1 MADVLGLGSLAFV
14 AGVVSLASPC
24 CLPLMPGYLS
34 YISGVSAGE
43 EGQKRRVLSSAL
55 LFVAGFAFVFT
66 ALGATASAFGEFFL
80 SRLPLFIKI
89 SGVVVIVI
97 GLAMLGV
104 LRIPFL
110 YREAR
115 FDMTKIR
122 RGPAGA
128 VPLGMAFAFGWTP
141 CVGPVLGAIL
151 TSAAATQTVW
161 KGTALLFVYSLG
173 MGIPFLLL
181 ALGSSKATRTFGFLR
196 RHGTGI
202 ERAGGTLLVGMGVL
216 LITGYWQ
223 RLFTPLIRWFAR
235 HGWPPI

>member
-1 MADVLGLGSLAFV
+1 VVDVLGLGSLAFV
-14 AGVVSLASPC
+14 AGALSITSPC
-24 CLPLMPGYLS
+24 CLPLLPGYLS
-34 YISGVSAGE
+34 YVSGISAE
-43 EGQKRRVLSSAL
+43 QEGDRRRVLGAAA
-55 LFVAGFAFVFT
+55 LFVGGFAFVFT
-66 ALGATASAFGEFFL
+66 ALGATASALGDFFL
-80 SRLPLFIKI
+80 AKLPLFIKI
-89 SGVVVIVI
+89 SGAFVVVM

-104 LRIPFL
+104 LRLPFL

-115 FDMTKIR
+115 FDLSRVR

-151 TSAAATQTVW
+151 TSAAATRTVW
-161 KGTALLFVYSLG
+161 KGSTLLLVYSLG

-181 ALGSSKATRTFGFLR
+181 AFGSSKANLTFGFLK
-196 RHGTGI
+196 RHALAV
-202 ERAGGTLLVGMGVL
+202 ERAGGALLVSMGVL

-223 RLFTPLIRWFAR
+223 QMFTPLIRWFSR

>member
-1 MADVLGLGSLAFV
+1 MADTLGLASLAFV
-14 AGVVSLASPC
+14 AGVVSVTSPC
-24 CLPLMPGYLS
+24 CLPLMPGYVS

-43 EGQKRRVLSSAL
+43 EGNRRRVLGAAL
-55 LFVAGFAFVFT
+55 LFVVGFAFVFT
-66 ALGATASAFGEFFL
+66 ALGATASVFGEFFL
-80 SRLPLFIKI
+80 SCLPLFIKI
-89 SGVVVIVI
+89 SGAFVVVM
-97 GLAMLGV
+97 GLAMLGL
-104 LRIPFL
+104 LRLPFL

-115 FDMTKIR
+115 FDTTKIQ

-151 TSAAATQTVW
+151 TSAAATRTVW
-161 KGTALLFVYSLG
+161 KGTTLLFVYSLG

-181 ALGSSKATRTFGFLR
+181 ALGSSKASRAFGFLR
-196 RHGTGI
+196 RHGLAV
-202 ERAGGTLLVGMGVL
+202 ERTGGTLLVAMGVL

-223 RLFTPLIRWFAR
+223 QMFTPLIRWFSQ

>member
-1 MADVLGLGSLAFV
+1 MVDVLGLASLSFV
-14 AGVVSLASPC
+14 AGVVSVTSPC
-24 CLPLMPGYLS
+24 CLPLMPGYFS

-43 EGQKRRVLSSAL
+43 EGNRKRVLGAGL
-55 LFVAGFAFVFT
+55 LFVAGFALVFT
-66 ALGATASAFGEFFL
+66 ALGATASAFGDFFL
-80 SRLPLFIKI
+80 SRLPLFIKV
-89 SGVVVIVI
+89 SGVVVIVM
-97 GLAMLGV
+97 GLAMLGL
-104 LRIPFL
+104 LRIPLF

-115 FDMTKIR
+115 FDMTKVQ

-173 MGIPFLLL
+173 MGIPFLLF
-181 ALGSSKATRTFGFLR
+181 ALGSSKASRAFGFLR
-196 RHGTGI
+196 SHGRGI
-202 ERAGGTLLVGMGVL
+202 ERAGGSLLVAIGVL

-223 RLFTPLIRWFAR
+223 QMFTPLIRWFSK